1 MPWAVDPTPEG
12 SLRQAAQSEADWQTG
27 ARYHFVSIHRES
39 LAVLGVVGINDEH
52 LRMPELHYWI
62 RSDHAGQGL
71 TTEAAG
77 AVIGWAATAL
87 GIRRTIWLWAGRE
100 NAASRRVA
108 EKLGFTHVG
117 PLEWRPAGG
126 LGDFD
131 AERYEL
137 KL

>member
-12 SLRQAAQSEADWQTG
+12 SLRQAAQGEADWQDGT
-27 ARYHFVSIHRES
+27 RYHFVSIHRES

-52 LRMPELHYWI
+52 LGMPELHYWI

-71 TTEAAG
+71 TTEGAA

-87 GIRRTIWLWAGRE
+87 GIRQIWLWAGRD

-108 EKLGFTHVG
+108 EKLGFKHVG
-117 PLEWRPAGG
+117 PLDWRPAGG